1 MRWGKSCSG
10 GTQPASRGYEVT
22 ALRGTDNRAEIK
34 KKGDGAAEQKTPENK
49 TRAKPEPR
57 FLLLSAAGARRAV
70 NKLKNKHKTVGSK
83 KISSGL
89 DCECKSKR

>member
-34 KKGDGAAEQKTPENK
+34 KRGMVQ
-49 TRAKPEPR
+49 
-57 FLLLSAAGARRAV
+57 L
-70 NKLKNKHKTVGSK
+70 SK
-83 KISSGL
+83 KRLKTKQEPSRSLDFSSYQLREPGELSTNSKTNTKQL
-89 DCECKSKR
+89 DQKK